1 MVLTLFISE
10 DKRDEFAGTAWPFDS
25 LLEHTNQGALAQTF
39 VGPSPESHPSQ
50 SAHGAL
56 APPSYI
62 SRGRW
67 VTPGQER
74 WAPGPKG
81 SGSEGA
87 VPRASC
93 RGQSWEAW
101 ASPHLGSFRVRSKLR
116 SWEASWGPGAPAL
129 SPGSC
134 FTGAGGNLAGVAC
147 CPFPTGEGREDG
159 VRGTEGVIGAPTG
172 TPQGEDGGPGGLRP
186 SGSLDCWS
194 VVLPTDKIACDASP
208 CVAILQVI
216 IIAKLCQSCPGSG
229 PPGGEGR

>member
-134 FTGAGGNLAGVAC
+134 FTGAGGTWQGWPAARFLQGRGGKTVL
-147 CPFPTGEGREDG
+147 EGPR
-159 VRGTEGVIGAPTG
+159 
-172 TPQGEDGGPGGLRP
+172 
-186 SGSLDCWS
+186 
-194 VVLPTDKIACDASP
+194 AS
-208 CVAILQVI
+208 
-216 IIAKLCQSCPGSG
+216 
-229 PPGGEGR
+229 